1 MSVAL
6 VTVRLKLGALIPL
19 AFVDLC
25 CEKSYLVVF
34 FNLYTI
40 SGLQVNDMN
49 KNDLAAVVAV
59 KTGTTKSYATKV
71 LNSVLDGIADAL
83 SEGKEVRLIGFGTFR
98 ITQRNASQ
106 GRNPRTGERIMIPAS
121 LVPRFKAG
129 KALKEAIN

>member
-6 VTVRLKLGALIPL
+6 VTVRLKLGARNPL

-34 FNLYTI
+34 FNMYTI
-40 SGLQVNDMN
+40 SSLQVNDMN
-49 KNDLAAVVAV
+49 KNDLATVVAV